1 MKILADTMDEIIDG
15 TNTLS
20 TDNSEELYFRCGE
33 IEIARR
39 VLKTPRGGPWIFKL
53 TEDFTLA
60 TDCTGITF
68 RSDWFTI
75 AGDGRMTIRKG
86 YAWDG
91 NSVKLDV
98 FDLFIIGTPDGII
111 DVRTMK
117 PKTWFA
123 SLVHDAL
130 YQYYGYHG
138 LLRSEMDMIYLL
150 LARKANFFPAPLYY
164 AVIRMLGW
172 AFYVGKRMERVS
184 AADRTI
190 VLFREFLGVPARRH

>member
-1 MKILADTMDEIIDG
+1 MKILGSTMHEIIDA

-20 TDNSEELYFRCGE
+20 TGNTEELYFRCGE
-33 IEIARR
+33 IEIARTTR
-39 VLKTPRGGPWIFKL
+39 KIPRGGPWIFKL
-53 TEDFTLA
+53 TEDFTLE

-75 AGDGRMTIRKG
+75 TENGRMTIKKG

-91 NSVKLDV
+91 NSVKIDV
-98 FDLFIIGTPDGII
+98 FDLFIIGTPDGVV
-111 DVRTMK
+111 DVQTMK
-117 PKTWFA
+117 PKTWYA

-150 LARKANFFPAPLYY
+150 LARKAKFAPAPLYY
-164 AVIRMLGW
+164 AVIRLLGW
-172 AFYVGKRMERVS
+172 AFYVGKHLESLTCAGRK
-184 AADRTI
+184 I
-190 VLFREFLGVPARRH
+190 LLFKEFLGRE